1 MTSRSRTLLPNLF
14 CAHYADMG
22 SVTGVNSETAKRVVP
37 DEQIPE
43 PKQSVEGEKEREEKA
58 AKPASEKNEAS
69 AKGDEL

>member
-1 MTSRSRTLLPNLF
+1 MNR
-14 CAHYADMG
+14 
-22 SVTGVNSETAKRVVP
+22 ETPKRIVP
-37 DEQIPE
+37 DEPIPE

>member
-1 MTSRSRTLLPNLF
+1 MTLCFWTLCPDFF
-14 CAHYADMG
+14 CAHHADTS
-22 SVTGVNSETAKRVVP
+22 SVVGVNSETAKRLIP

-69 AKGDEL
+69 VKGDEL